1 MVEVTI
7 KPIRKVIGS
16 ITGEEWET
24 RAAGIPRRR
33 LPDGRTETGKPIP
46 EEKSEAESKA
56 DEPQEIEIQIP
67 DEEGLVWERPEGG
80 VPFEQPMT
88 VEVGALPEP
97 EPVRGRQPPKSS
109 KKDIDKMADLAF
121 ALGAL
126 LDDNPYSGEEKAM
139 IISKLFA
146 DTTDVRIET
155 AQYVMSARTYGFMAG
170 SIGLLL
176 MLKGSSGLFGN
187 YRKMFSGFGGPK
199 QTKVTDPFGE
209 DDQNRD

>member
-1 MVEVTI
+1 VERLTI

-46 EEKSEAESKA
+46 EPEVEKA

-67 DEEGLVWERPEGG
+67 DEEGLVWERPNQGIDFDVQKIQIE
-80 VPFEQPMT
+80 E
-88 VEVGALPEP
+88 LPEP
-97 EPVRGRQPPKSS
+97 EPIRKRQAPKSS
-109 KKDIDKMADLAF
+109 KKDLDKMQDLA
-121 ALGAL
+121 LGIGAIF
-126 LDDNPYSGEEKAM
+126 DNQTYSGEEKAL

-146 DTTDVRIET
+146 GTTDVRIET
-155 AQYVMSARTYGFMAG
+155 SQYVMSSRVYGFLAG
-170 SIGLLL
+170 TTALLL
-176 MLKGSSGLFGN
+176 MLKGSGGLFQN
-187 YRKMFSGFGGPK
+187 YGKMFQGFGGPK

-209 DDQNRD
+209 DDQNRN